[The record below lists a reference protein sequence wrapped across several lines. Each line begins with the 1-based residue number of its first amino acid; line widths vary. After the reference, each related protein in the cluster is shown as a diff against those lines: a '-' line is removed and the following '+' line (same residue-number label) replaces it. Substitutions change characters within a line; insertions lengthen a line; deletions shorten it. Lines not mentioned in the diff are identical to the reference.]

1 LNKKI
6 SLKLSYLVFFSIVLV
21 ISSATLPGYAQDN
34 TWIKTFNSQYFD
46 CATSVIRT
54 SDGNYLI
61 AGMTDN
67 GKKIKNIGYP
77 FTVLK
82 IDPSGQILWQK
93 QIGGK
98 EEKKSKSNLIVQN
111 AYNQP
116 LPGSNRPEK
125 IIETKDNCYAVIV
138 NSCFLKFDQMGNFLW
153 AKDYACL
160 YRLTSFEE
168 LEDGGFIACG
178 TAKALIPGYSSLV
191 VIKLDVNGN
200 ILWSKGFKV
209 EGISSNRNSYFD
221 IHVLKN
227 GDFILGS
234 RCQKDKHNC
243 VQIICMDF
251 QGEVKW
257 SKIYRIT
264 DASVYNNYGFYAL
277 NLTQKDEIIFSMH
290 CRWKGHTGEGS
301 VITKLDSNGDIIWS
315 KCMICPTHGYDFYIH
330 DICCLSND
338 EIALSGSVTPVM
350 ISAYRNLNAL
360 VLKMQQDGSVK
371 WIKCFG
377 VDYKKYN
384 CDYITKM
391 AESDNHGLLCVG
403 STNSFSEPCSY
414 DFFAIKMDS
423 KGKVDGT
430 SNFLREIPTE
440 NSKKILISTAEIEK
454 EDFDFQASE
463 RECSYNE
470 IEDCVVSQ
478 GEYIGKDI
486 ALNPPVADFKLLDP
500 DPEWDDKVRFDAS
513 FSNDPDGTIVSYR
526 WDFGDGK
533 TGKGLNVFHKFNKY
547 DGWDNRSF
555 DVTLTVTDDQS
566 LSSSKTMKIT
576 YGWLLSYKNKG
587 DIGIPPALV
596 NDTHLINYQIT
607 VITGDHDDAGTD
619 SRVFIALYGRSPE
632 NDNRI
637 YGSGEF
643 QLQSSYDWFG
653 SFEKGSK
660 DIFDVKGYP
669 LDEIKFIT
677 LRHTNENRNPEWYV
691 KAVKVKNQKNQKEW
705 LFVPDQWLGTNKLPN
720 YQAWGKFVP
729 VEPCQYGIFFKG
741 RIPAKGF
748 YRITNNIFI
757 LHNSIDS
764 FYFTCLDKSKEME
777 VYKKLAQDVNIFVS
791 PNGILIGRQEVR
803 GEGLCDPDYLAERDF
818 GVQYEASNL
827 SQPTQFLVRIKGE
840 NGNWEEKTIWI
851 FPAGWRNYQRT
862 AKQVTL
868 LYPLKG
874 NNELFEY
881 GQKAAEYLKG
891 INIKPDF
898 QPIIN
903 YGIASLGIFGDL
915 PDNTFIGE
923 LENSVKRIMKKGVTE
938 PIAVKILTKLTNEA
952 SSTIVSE
959 AYNIITTLHKA
970 RDWAR
975 QMHSVIN
982 KSMGNVLA
990 VDIYLNIPSK
1000 AVHFKNS
1007 NKIFS
1012 SLSEKISSL
1021 IGTIENNDVTR
1032 CKSIIEEIETMTV
1045 GSINTI
1051 TETEIETSNFDYY
1064 KINYQTLGIQGEEIE
1079 GCPLFIVLMLEKN
1092 RIKGW
1097 KDGEGKREYYSQA
1110 TIDMIKAQHP
1120 DNYNGYF
1127 QAGHEVA
1134 LETYEPIIDN
1144 LIKIASIFINIS
1156 LLD

>member
-1 LNKKI
+1 
-6 SLKLSYLVFFSIVLV
+6 VFFSIVLV

-384 CDYITKM
+384 CDYITRWPKAIIM
-391 AESDNHGLLCVG
+391 DYFVWVLL
-403 STNSFSEPCSY
+403 
-414 DFFAIKMDS
+414 IL
-423 KGKVDGT
+423 
-430 SNFLREIPTE
+430 FL
-440 NSKKILISTAEIEK
+440 SL
-454 EDFDFQASE
+454 
-463 RECSYNE
+463 
-470 IEDCVVSQ
+470 V
-478 GEYIGKDI
+478 
-486 ALNPPVADFKLLDP
+486 
-500 DPEWDDKVRFDAS
+500 
-513 FSNDPDGTIVSYR
+513 
-526 WDFGDGK
+526 
-533 TGKGLNVFHKFNKY
+533 
-547 DGWDNRSF
+547 
-555 DVTLTVTDDQS
+555 LT
-566 LSSSKTMKIT
+566 
-576 YGWLLSYKNKG
+576 
-587 DIGIPPALV
+587 
-596 NDTHLINYQIT
+596 
-607 VITGDHDDAGTD
+607 
-619 SRVFIALYGRSPE
+619 
-632 NDNRI
+632 
-637 YGSGEF
+637 
-643 QLQSSYDWFG
+643 
-653 SFEKGSK
+653 
-660 DIFDVKGYP
+660 
-669 LDEIKFIT
+669 
-677 LRHTNENRNPEWYV
+677 
-691 KAVKVKNQKNQKEW
+691 
-705 LFVPDQWLGTNKLPN
+705 
-720 YQAWGKFVP
+720 
-729 VEPCQYGIFFKG
+729 
-741 RIPAKGF
+741 
-748 YRITNNIFI
+748 
-757 LHNSIDS
+757 
-764 FYFTCLDKSKEME
+764 
-777 VYKKLAQDVNIFVS
+777 
-791 PNGILIGRQEVR
+791 
-803 GEGLCDPDYLAERDF
+803 
-818 GVQYEASNL
+818 
-827 SQPTQFLVRIKGE
+827 
-840 NGNWEEKTIWI
+840 
-851 FPAGWRNYQRT
+851 
-862 AKQVTL
+862 
-868 LYPLKG
+868 
-874 NNELFEY
+874 
-881 GQKAAEYLKG
+881 
-891 INIKPDF
+891 
-898 QPIIN
+898 
-903 YGIASLGIFGDL
+903 
-915 PDNTFIGE
+915 
-923 LENSVKRIMKKGVTE
+923 
-938 PIAVKILTKLTNEA
+938 
-952 SSTIVSE
+952 
-959 AYNIITTLHKA
+959 
-970 RDWAR
+970 
-975 QMHSVIN
+975 
-982 KSMGNVLA
+982 
-990 VDIYLNIPSK
+990 
-1000 AVHFKNS
+1000 
-1007 NKIFS
+1007 
-1012 SLSEKISSL
+1012 
-1021 IGTIENNDVTR
+1021 
-1032 CKSIIEEIETMTV
+1032 
-1045 GSINTI
+1045 
-1051 TETEIETSNFDYY
+1051 
-1064 KINYQTLGIQGEEIE
+1064 
-1079 GCPLFIVLMLEKN
+1079 
-1092 RIKGW
+1092 
-1097 KDGEGKREYYSQA
+1097 
-1110 TIDMIKAQHP
+1110 
-1120 DNYNGYF
+1120 
-1127 QAGHEVA
+1127 
-1134 LETYEPIIDN
+1134 
-1144 LIKIASIFINIS
+1144 IS
-1156 LLD
+1156 LLLRWIVRVR